1 MNRKEVMDVFES
13 LAQSQG
19 MYGRMIRAIREAE
32 ERGDVEVVE
41 DFFSEFENCEDA
53 VDVILKFEC

>member
-19 MYGRMIRAIREAE
+19 LYGRLVRNINEAE
-32 ERGDVEVVE
+32 ERGESEAVE
-41 DFFSEFENCEDA
+41 DFFSQFDDCKDA
-53 VDVILKFEC
+53 VDVILKYEC